1 MPAPRRTFYQRGIGV
16 LNPLAVPGAYRSSRA
31 HDSLMVCSQVG
42 FGNEMKSCAA
52 LSASR
57 SPSND
62 IYRQTSTRG
71 RVHALE
77 GRPVYLTAHLV
88 SSLIRRDEEKWYGDI
103 GLLGEQIAHPQY
115 S

>member
-62 IYRQTSTRG
+62 IYRQPSTRA
-71 RVHALE
+71 RVHVLE
-77 GRPVYLTAHLV
+77 GGPGYQRAHFV
-88 SSLIRRDEEKWYGDI
+88 SSLIIDDEEKGSRDV
-103 GLLGEQIAHPQY
+103 
-115 S
+115 